1 MSDTQLQAGQYQLI
15 SVYLRNYT
23 RQSNVEISNLIVGFT
38 INESMSAPFMY
49 GKTTVFDGSDIMSTL
64 PVIGEEFIEFTYVD
78 FFGKTRVDE
87 FMVYSV
93 SDVRYPQ
100 ESNPTLLQYT
110 LNFVSIPRVLTDGYR
125 IMKGYRDGKVS
136 DYAQLVYN
144 EYFKDQLERR
154 NLKSKSFVVQPT
166 DNNQH
171 LVVPNFTPVETML
184 FFARH
189 AFNNDS
195 YTQTFRFFENRD
207 KYFLATN
214 EYVRDYYGN
223 LSTGTQNYLNQ
234 ASGLN
239 LPDAHVF
246 NYNYLPD
253 ISPESQQ
260 MQMFN
265 LLNIDF
271 GEKVNTIND
280 IKYGA
285 YKKKICQ
292 IDLLNGTAQIIPTYS
307 IQQDFS
313 RNNKNEKLAH
323 SQGFV
328 NDAIPDKYIRYII
341 KDYSVGGEPTGP
353 EIKPDM
359 KYSDLYDRKSSYLYH
374 YKQNSVDVTI
384 YGRNNIVAGSVINLQ
399 LPIRKVASQN
409 SASEIDTER
418 SGYYIADSVQNLFN
432 NKTYTQKITLSRYGI
447 GTK

>member
-1 MSDTQLQAGQYQLI
+1 MSDTQLQAGQYQLV

-23 RQSNVEISNLIVGFT
+23 RQSSVEISNLILGFT
-38 INESMSAPFMY
+38 INESMSAPFLY
-49 GKTTVFDGSDIMSTL
+49 GKTTVFDGLDIMSTL
-64 PVIGEEFIEFTYVD
+64 PVIGEEFIEFTYID

-93 SDVRYPQ
+93 SDVKYPQ
-100 ESNPTLLQYT
+100 ESNSTLLQYT

-125 IMKGYRDGKVS
+125 IMKGYRDGKIS
-136 DYAQLVYN
+136 DYAKLVYD

-154 NLKSKSFVVQPT
+154 NLKSKSLLCQIT

-189 AFNNDS
+189 AFNNSS
-195 YTQTFRFFENRD
+195 YSQTFRFFENRD

-214 EYVRDYYGN
+214 EYVKNHYGN
-223 LSTGTQNYLNQ
+223 LSTGAQDFLNQ
-234 ASGLN
+234 ASGLT

-246 NYNYLPD
+246 SYNYLPD
-253 ISPESQQ
+253 ISPQAQ
-260 MQMFN
+260 KMQMFN
-265 LLNIDF
+265 ILNIDF

-292 IDLLNGTAQIIPTYS
+292 IDLLNGTAQVIPTYS

-313 RNNKNEKLAH
+313 RNAKNEKLAH
-323 SQGFV
+323 SPGFI

-341 KDYSVGGEPTGP
+341 KDYAVGGEPTGP

>member
-1 MSDTQLQAGQYQLI
+1 MVDTQFQAGQYQLV
-15 SVYLRNYT
+15 SAYLKNYT
-23 RQSNVEISNLIVGFT
+23 RESKIEISGLITGFT
-38 INESMSAPFMY
+38 INESMSAPFLH
-49 GKTTVFDGSDIMSTL
+49 GKTTVFDGLDIMSTL
-64 PVIGEEFIEFTYVD
+64 PVIGEEFIEFTYID

-87 FMVYSV
+87 FIVYSV
-93 SDVRYPQ
+93 SDVKYPQ

-125 IMKGYRDGKVS
+125 IMKGYRDGKIS
-136 DYAQLVYN
+136 DYAKLVYN

-154 NLKSKSFVVQPT
+154 NLKSKSFVAQLT

-171 LVVPNFTPVETML
+171 LVVPNFTPIETML

-195 YTQTFRFFENRD
+195 HTQTFRFFENRD
-207 KYFLATN
+207 KYFFATN
-214 EYVRDYYGN
+214 EYIKSYYGN
-223 LSTGTQNYLNQ
+223 LSTGVQNYLNQ
-234 ASGLN
+234 LSELT
-239 LPDAHVF
+239 LPDTHIF
-246 NYNYLPD
+246 NYNYLPN
-253 ISPESQQ
+253 ITPQAQ
-260 MQMFN
+260 KMQMFN
-265 LLNIDF
+265 ILNIDF

-313 RNNKNEKLAH
+313 RNTKNEKLAH
-323 SQGFV
+323 SIGFI
-328 NDAIPDKYIRYII
+328 NDVIPDKYIRYII
-341 KDYSVGGEPTGP
+341 KDYAVGGEPTGP

-374 YKQNSVDVTI
+374 YKQNSIDITI
-384 YGRNNIVAGSVINLQ
+384 YGRNDIVAGSVINLQ
-399 LPIRKVASQN
+399 LPIRKVISQN

-418 SGYYIADSVQNLFN
+418 SGYYLADSVQNIFN

-447 GTK
+447 GTR